1 MMGAYQETDLLKSP
15 ALRQLGGFLREHHQE
30 WAQRVPDLESFER
43 GLRTHLLA
51 VERELVAVELT
62 RYDIEAESVTV
73 NGVVCG
79 QPAVTSE
86 TYMTTAGP
94 VTVERHVYRPAG
106 RGTRHVCPLELRA
119 GIVEGFFTPA
129 AARQAAY
136 VVAHLPP
143 ATGEALFVELGNM
156 QPSASSL
163 DRLPKGL
170 SGRWEAHRQEWE
182 ARLRELESVPAEAT
196 TLAVSLDGVMAPMR
210 TSRSEK
216 AKPAMSDKQPKGP
229 KGYQEVGCGTVSPY
243 DADGERLETVR
254 YGRMPEYHKA
264 TLCQELEAEVQAILA
279 VHPRLRL
286 VKLADG
292 ARDNWRFL
300 GKLDLSQLVGPVEM
314 WEVVDFYHA
323 CDHLKHALDLI
334 WGEFSPKGKAE
345 FERLKT
351 LLKEAD
357 DGVERVIEH
366 LCYRVKKARG
376 PKRDKLF
383 KELTYFRNQRHRMLY
398 ATYVRL
404 HLPIAS
410 GVVEAACKT
419 LVTQRLKQSGMRWG
433 AKGGQAILTLRSL
446 IQSDRWNH
454 GWTLLRQSYQHTVVV
469 NISAGA
475 ATISAAR
482 HTENYQQTVVTSTA
496 KAYFELPLVV

>member
-1 MMGAYQETDLLKSP
+1 MMKAYQEAVLLKSP
-15 ALRQLGGFLREHHQE
+15 ALRQLSEFLREHHQA

-43 GLRTHLLA
+43 GLHTHLLA
-51 VERELVAVELT
+51 VERELVAEELM
-62 RYDIEAESVTV
+62 RYDVETESVTINDV
-73 NGVVCG
+73 ACS
-79 QPAVTSE
+79 QPAVAPE
-86 TYMTTAGP
+86 TYMTAAGP
-94 VTVERHVYRPAG
+94 VIVERHVYRPAG

-170 SGRWEAHRQEWE
+170 SERWEAHRQEWE

-210 TSRSEK
+210 TSKSEK
-216 AKPAMSDKQPKGP
+216 AEPTWSDKQPKGP
-229 KGYQEVGCGTVSPY
+229 KGYQEVGCGAVSLY

-254 YGRMPEYHKA
+254 YGRMPEYHKT

-300 GKLDLSQLVGPVEM
+300 GGLDLSQLASPVEV

-345 FERLKT
+345 FERLKV

-357 DGVERVIEH
+357 AGVERVIEH
-366 LCYRVKKARG
+366 LRYRVKKAHAS
-376 PKRDKLF
+376 KRDKLL
-383 KELTYFRNQRHRMLY
+383 KELTYFRNQRHRMDY
-398 ATYVRL
+398 ATCVRE

-433 AKGGQAILTLRSL
+433 IQGGQAILTLRSL
-446 IQSDRWNH
+446 IQSDRWEQ
-454 GWTLLRQSYQHTVVV
+454 GWALLRKSYQQAVV
-469 NISAGA
+469 IGA
-475 ATISAAR
+475 SVGVTTISAATR
-482 HTENYQQTVVTSTA
+482 RESYQQIIVAGTA
-496 KAYFELPLVV
+496 EAYFALPLAA

>member
-1 MMGAYQETDLLKSP
+1 MMQAYQETDLLKSP
-15 ALRQLGGFLREHHQE
+15 ALCQLSEFLHEHHQA
-30 WAQRVPDLESFER
+30 WAQQMPDLESFER
-43 GLRTHLLA
+43 GLHAHLMA
-51 VERELVAVELT
+51 VERELVAEELM
-62 RYDIEAESVTV
+62 RYDVEAESVMINDVVYSQPTV
-73 NGVVCG
+73 
-79 QPAVTSE
+79 ASE
-86 TYMTTAGP
+86 TYMTAAGP

-106 RGTRHVCPLELRA
+106 RGTRHICPLELQA

-143 ATGEALFVELGNM
+143 ATGEALFAELGNM
-156 QPSASSL
+156 RPSASSL

-170 SGRWEAHRQEWE
+170 SEHWEAHRQEWE
-182 ARLRELESVPAEAT
+182 TRLRELERVPAEAT

-210 TSRSEK
+210 MSGSERAELTK
-216 AKPAMSDKQPKGP
+216 SDKQPKGP
-229 KGYQEVGCGTVSPY
+229 KGYREVGCGTVSLY
-243 DADGERLETVR
+243 DAEGERLETVR
-254 YGRMPEYHKA
+254 YGRMPEYHKT

-279 VHPRLRL
+279 VHPHLRL

-300 GKLDLSQLVGPVEM
+300 GGLDLSQMAGPVEV

-345 FERLKT
+345 FERLKV

-357 DGVERVIEH
+357 GGVERVIEH
-366 LCYRVKKARG
+366 LRYRVKKAHAS
-376 PKRDKLF
+376 KRDKLR
-383 KELTYFRNQRHRMLY
+383 KELTYFRNQRHRMDY
-398 ATYVRL
+398 ATYIRE

-419 LVTQRLKQSGMRWG
+419 LVTQRMKQSGMRW
-433 AKGGQAILTLRSL
+433 AIPGGQAILTLRSL
-446 IQSDRWNH
+446 IQSDRWEQ
-454 GWTLLRQSYQHTVVV
+454 GWALLRESYQQAIIVGPSVGATTT
-469 NISAGA
+469 SA
-475 ATISAAR
+475 ATRRES
-482 HTENYQQTVVTSTA
+482 YQQAIVLGTA
-496 KAYFELPLVV
+496 EVYFVLPLVA